1 MTSLRTD
8 LGLADADA
16 GRGIIAV
23 MHFRIAFVA
32 LLAAFTAASSL
43 GAPNIVLFFADDLGY
58 GDLSVNGNPNIRT
71 ENLDRLAAE
80 GLRMTSFYSAPS
92 CVPARTQLMLGRYPS
107 RVNLGRTSV
116 GGSGGIPDDETTLAQ
131 ALKSLGYRTA
141 MVGKW
146 HLGYQQEKYLPVGK
160 GFDQWFGLP
169 YSNDMLPP
177 WVQTDVPLRLYRNAE
192 RIEQPVDQDEL
203 TVSYTENAVEFISN
217 QGDDPFFLYLAYNM
231 PHLPIHTAKRFQG
244 RSRAGL
250 FGDVIETIDWS
261 VGEVLRALYE
271 ARKVDDTIVVFTS
284 DNGPWLNLPARMLAG
299 GVEPW
304 HAGSP
309 GPFRGAKHT
318 TYEGGVRM
326 PAIVRW
332 PNRIPA
338 ESVTA
343 EMAATLDLYSTLT
356 QAAGGDDPKRDGF
369 DLMPLWTG
377 ATDKSPRHEFLY
389 HRGRDIQG
397 IRVDNWKLRTVDGDE
412 LFDLELDPSERYNR
426 AEAFPRVV
434 ADLKGR
440 IKSFQESL

>member
-1 MTSLRTD
+1 
-8 LGLADADA
+8 
-16 GRGIIAV
+16 
-23 MHFRIAFVA
+23 
-32 LLAAFTAASSL
+32 
-43 GAPNIVLFFADDLGY
+43 
-58 GDLSVNGNPNIRT
+58 
-71 ENLDRLAAE
+71 
-80 GLRMTSFYSAPS
+80 
-92 CVPARTQLMLGRYPS
+92 MLGRYPS
-107 RVNLGRTSV
+107 RVNLGGTSV
-116 GGSGGIPDDETTLAQ
+116 GGSGGIPDDEITLAQ

-146 HLGYQQEKYLPVGK
+146 HLGYQQKKYLPVGK

-169 YSNDMLPP
+169 YSNDMQPP
-177 WVQTDVPLRLYRNAE
+177 WVRTDIPLRLYRNAE
-192 RIEQPVDQDEL
+192 PIEQPVDQDEL
-203 TVSYTENAVEFISN
+203 TVPYTENAVDFIKN
-217 QGDDPFFLYLAYNM
+217 QGEDPFFLYMAYNM
-231 PHLPIHTAKRFQG
+231 PHLPIHTTKRFQG

-250 FGDVIETIDWS
+250 LGDVIETIDWS

-271 ARKVDDTIVVFTS
+271 AHKVDDTIVVFTS

-332 PNRIPA
+332 PNHIPA
-338 ESVTA
+338 GNVSA
-343 EMAATLDLYSTLT
+343 EMAATLDLYSTLI

-377 ATDKSPRHEFLY
+377 ASKKSPRNEFLY
-389 HRGRDIQG
+389 HRGSEIQA
-397 IRVDNWKLRTVDGDE
+397 IRLGNWKLRTVDGDE

-426 AEAFPRVV
+426 AEAFPDVV

-440 IKSFQESL
+440 IENFQDSL